1 MVGGLESLVKI
12 HNSSTVTCYW
22 KVSKRHRSSTRRARP
37 EPFLRLL
44 SPGFLHWGEMNTG
57 DVALKTPRAFFQES
71 WKLQEQTL
79 LSFSRVKSLSCV
91 RLFAT
96 PRTAARQA
104 SLSITNS
111 RSLLRLMSIELVM
124 PSNHLILSLSLKIKI
139 KKKFKKAKEEWY
151 D

>member
-104 SLSITNS
+104 SLSFTIFWSMFKTHVHRVS
-111 RSLLRLMSIELVM
+111 DAIQ
-124 PSNHLILSLSLKIKI
+124 PSHPLSPPTPPAFNLSQHQGL
-139 KKKFKKAKEEWY
+139 F
-151 D
+151 